1 MVMMAKVA
9 VGFEV
14 PSVRTAVTVMNSE
27 AGPALSPF
35 FGKCDGVMIFDGA
48 GGAMAFY
55 PNRDC
60 TAESMCNLLLEI
72 RPHRLV
78 CGFIAAPEK
87 TKLRAVGIE
96 VRLGSCT
103 RAVAELVGRFDALVA
118 A

>member
-1 MVMMAKVA
+1 MMAKLA
-9 VGFEV
+9 VGSEV
-14 PSVRTAVTVMNSE
+14 PSMRTAVTVMNS
-27 AGPALSPF
+27 ASGPALCPF
-35 FGKCDGVMIFDGA
+35 FGKCDGVMVFDSA
-48 GGAMAFY
+48 SAATEFY
-55 PNRDC
+55 PNGER

-87 TKLRAVGIE
+87 TKLRAVGID

-103 RAVAELVGRFDALVA
+103 RAVAKLVGCFCDLSA